1 MAGSIRKRV
10 IDLTASDDDSPFTG
24 PQTRKNPR
32 LGDVS
37 IGTGSDYDDEWDESI
52 LDDDVVDPSQEYND
66 RAFIQYMLY
75 GTLNA
80 KIVGVRYY
88 NGYATIGEM
97 VMLRRE
103 PHNPYDGN
111 AIRVLNV
118 QEQQIGHIPRQI
130 AAKLA
135 RYMDNR
141 SLIVEGVITGH
152 KDTFDMPLAVKLYGT
167 SDIVERYTLVNELKA
182 DRLPLNE
189 FMRNEK
195 VERERIKA
203 AHLAAKKQ
211 KATARQGKS
220 NEQWA
225 NGAVPGS
232 SQVEGQSLDA
242 IVGESERFNPRNVDQ
257 MVEKFGAQEA
267 DLQNLPMAKQPM
279 EISAELLPYQLQG
292 LQWLRDHENPQLPAA
307 GSADVV
313 QLWRRAPQQANVFT
327 NICTNY
333 SIKDTLP
340 ELASGGILADDMGL
354 GKTVQIISL
363 IAADRALHSQ
373 DRTSNAT
380 LILAPLS
387 VMSNWSSQIKR
398 HVKPEHELRVLT
410 YHGTRKRP
418 IDSKTIADYDVVITT
433 YETVM
438 TEFWG
443 KKGKNKNPQG
453 VPRKDGLFSVHWR
466 RLVLDE
472 GHSIRNPASKKAVAA
487 TNLLARSRWVLTG
500 TPIINTLKDLYSLA
514 KFIRLS
520 GGLDRFEL
528 FNGALIRPVNQ
539 GDERGS
545 FLLQMLMS
553 SICLRRRKD
562 MPFIDLRLPELSE
575 YVHRI
580 KFLPHEQEKYD
591 ALEAQA
597 KGTLDRYRQSLAG
610 NDSAK
615 TYRHLLEIL
624 LRLRQVCNHWKLCGE
639 ERISGLMEMLSEQKT
654 VDLTPENCAALQ
666 AMLQLSIESQEDC
679 PICLEPLHDAVI
691 TCCAHAFGYSCIERA
706 IEGQHKCPMCRA
718 ELPSTGSLVR
728 PPKEAA
734 AAPPAPADADADAD
748 ANSSK
753 IEALLKILKATAS
766 KDAGIKTIVFS
777 QWTRF
782 LDVVEPQLAAA
793 GIRFARIDG
802 TMSALARDAALEAL
816 DSDPQC
822 TVLLASLAVCSVGLN
837 LVAASQV
844 VLADSWWAP
853 AIEDQAVDRVHRLG
867 QKRETTVFRLVVE
880 GTVEENVLRIQ
891 EDKRRLMQLAFSEKA
906 KEKKKDRGARVADLE
921 RLLGAGSG

>member
-1 MAGSIRKRV
+1 MAGPSRKRA
-10 IDLTASDDDSPFTG
+10 IDLDDDVQITG
-24 PQTRKNPR
+24 SQTRKNPR
-32 LGDVS
+32 LTDVP
-37 IGTGSDYDDEWDESI
+37 IGRGPDDDEWDESA
-52 LDDDVVDPSQEYND
+52 LEEVVDPSQEYND

-75 GTLNA
+75 GTLST

-111 AIRVLNV
+111 AIQVLNV
-118 QEQQIGHIPRQI
+118 QAQQIGHIPRQI

-152 KDTFDMPLAVKLYGT
+152 KGTFDMPLAVKLYGT
-167 SDIVERYTLVNELKA
+167 SDPVERLSLTSEMKA
-182 DRLPLNE
+182 DRLPLDE
-189 FMRNEK
+189 FRRIEK
-195 VERERIKA
+195 AERDRLKA
-203 AHLAAKKQ
+203 AQQAAKKQ
-211 KATARQGKS
+211 KSAARQGKS
-220 NEQWA
+220 DQQWA
-225 NGAVPGS
+225 AGVAPGS
-232 SQVEGQSLDA
+232 SQADEQSLDD

-267 DLQNLPMAKQPM
+267 DLQNLPMAKQPK

-292 LQWLRDHENPQLPAA
+292 LQWLLDHENPQLPAA

-313 QLWRRAPQQANVFT
+313 QLWRRAPHQANVFT

-333 SIKDTLP
+333 SIKDKLP

-363 IAADRALHSQ
+363 IVADRALKGQ
-373 DRTSNAT
+373 DQTSNAT

-418 IDSKTIADYDVVITT
+418 IDPKTIKDYDVVVTT

-438 TEFWG
+438 TEFWAKQG
-443 KKGKNKNPQG
+443 KSSQN

-466 RLVLDE
+466 RIVLDE
-472 GHSIRNPASKKAVAA
+472 GHNIRNPASKKAVAA

-539 GDERGS
+539 GDEHGS
-545 FLLQMLMS
+545 FLLQILMS

-597 KGTLDRYRQSLAG
+597 KGTLDQYRQKLSG
-610 NDSAK
+610 NDAAK

-639 ERISGLMEMLSEQKT
+639 ERITGLMELLSEQKS

-666 AMLQLSIESQEDC
+666 AMLQLSIDSQEDC

-691 TCCAHAFGYSCIERA
+691 TCCAHAFGYSCIERV
-706 IEGQHKCPMCRA
+706 IEGQRKCPMCRA
-718 ELPSTGSLVR
+718 ELPSTGSLVH
-728 PPKEAA
+728 PPKEAP
-734 AAPPAPADADADAD
+734 APPPIDADT
-748 ANSSK
+748 NSSK

-766 KDAGIKTIVFS
+766 KDKGIKTIVFS
-777 QWTRF
+777 QWTSF
-782 LDVVEPQLAAA
+782 LDVLEPQLQAA
-793 GIRFARIDG
+793 GVRFARIDG
-802 TMSALARDAALEAL
+802 TMSALARDASLEAL
-816 DSDPQC
+816 DTDPDC

-844 VLADSWWAP
+844 ILADSWWAP

-891 EDKRRLMQLAFSEKA
+891 EDKRKLMRLAFSEKS